1 MQAPTET
8 PDDHEPAER
17 EPAEPAPI
25 EPVPIGD
32 VVARG
37 HEGPERSTA
46 RRAALIAFVLSA
58 AWLAP
63 RLAPGVTFEDAGELV
78 AVADSFGVPHPPGY
92 PLWTL
97 LAGFATEIAGW
108 FSIEPARACVGF
120 SWLTAAGACGAL
132 GLLLARRGVVW
143 PVAGAVGALLAL
155 TPTFAST
162 ATVVEVY
169 GLAAFVQML
178 FVAAALDPAPSAR
191 LSFALFGLGLAAHP
205 GTLFLA
211 PLLFVGVDSARAL
224 GRRVVSS
231 PWILP
236 GLLLYLWVPL
246 RSHFDPAV
254 DWGDPQTT
262 ARFLDHVLRSQYAVG
277 GARTSA
283 DLLELARL
291 TFEQTIGQSL
301 VFMGVG
307 MVAVLAALRRS
318 RAVRWLVLASVW
330 GAALV
335 FWFVRYPLGE
345 LDAFTRWSAEVRLA
359 PSFQPLF
366 LALFAAAVVALL
378 HALERSRV
386 VLVAPLLMAIA
397 LVLPDGYTTVVDGL
411 DDVRASRGAALWANA
426 ALDECPP
433 DALLVVGRIGATDV
447 LGFPLLHAQLVEGRR
462 PDVTVV
468 DRQLLLAPWYR
479 EQLARRAPDL
489 SQWLAELGGTLPS
502 TSDQGRLHRTVG
514 TALGALV
521 GGSRHVV
528 WTDPPGPQARGGR
541 AFVPGGVLWFADA
554 MPLEPGAEPSA
565 NWIAHEPAS
574 PWRELHRR
582 LAIER
587 DGARAEGLER
597 SGRAQD
603 ARSLRDAMAE
613 RYGPPDPRS
622 LDQP

>member
-1 MQAPTET
+1 V
-8 PDDHEPAER
+8 
-17 EPAEPAPI
+17 PAPSRI
-25 EPVPIGD
+25 RPRDTDDAVD
-32 VVARG
+32 AARSK
-37 HEGPERSTA
+37 HP
-46 RRAALIAFVLSA
+46 RALQAGLLALILA
-58 AWLAP
+58 ATWLAP

-78 AVADSFGVPHPPGY
+78 AVADSFGVSHPPGY

-97 LAGFATEIAGW
+97 LAGFVTQVAGW

-132 GLLLARRGVVW
+132 GLLLARRGVAW
-143 PVAGAVGALLAL
+143 PVAGAIGALLAL

-169 GLAAFVQML
+169 GLAAFLQML
-178 FVAAALDPAPSAR
+178 FIAAALDPAPSAR
-191 LSFALFGLGLAAHP
+191 RSFALFGLGLAAHP

-231 PWILP
+231 VWALP

-307 MVAVLAALRRS
+307 TVAVLAALRRS
-318 RAVRWLVLASVW
+318 RAVRWLVVASVW

-345 LDAFTRWSAEVRLA
+345 LDVFTRWSAEVRLA

-378 HALERSRV
+378 DAIQRTRI
-386 VLVAPLLMAIA
+386 VLAAPLLMALA
-397 LVLPDGYTTVVDGL
+397 LVLPDGYTTVIDGL
-411 DDVRASRGAALWANA
+411 DDVRESRGATLWANA
-426 ALDECPP
+426 ALADCPP
-433 DALLVVGRIGATDV
+433 EAILVVGRIGATDI
-447 LGFPLLHAQLVEGRR
+447 LSFPLLHAQLVEGRR
-462 PDVTVV
+462 PDVTLV

-479 EQLARRAPDL
+479 EQLAQRAPDL
-489 SQWLAELGGTLPS
+489 THWVDELGGMLPN
-502 TSDQGRLHRTVG
+502 TDDQGQLHRTVG
-514 TALGALV
+514 AALGALV
-521 GGSRHVV
+521 GGSRDVV
-528 WTDPPGPQARGGR
+528 WTDPPGTLARGGR
-541 AFVPGGVLWFADA
+541 AFVPSDVLWFPGTV
-554 MPLEPGAEPSA
+554 PLEPTTELSA
-565 NWIAHEPAS
+565 GWIAYEPAS

-587 DGARAEGLER
+587 DGARAEQLEQL
-597 SGRAQD
+597 GRTDDARTLRAAIDASYGAPD
-603 ARSLRDAMAE
+603 ARSLE
-613 RYGPPDPRS
+613 PG
-622 LDQP
+622 DQR